1 MLSFIELCI
10 VIFFA
15 PRRIDI
21 LCVKLKITEYSAFYA
36 TTLLTQRFHAFLLT
50 SVWKALTHDHII
62 PLRVVTGLTRVIT
75 MLVTGLTSVIVM
87 LVTGLTSVIVMLV
100 TGLTSVIVML
110 VTGITS
116 VIAMLVT
123 GLTSV
128 IAMLL
133 YMKSQVHPN

>member
-21 LCVKLKITEYSAFYA
+21 LCVKLMITEYSAFYA
-36 TTLLTQRFHAFLLT
+36 PTLLTQRFHAFLLT
-50 SVWKALTHDHII
+50 SVWKALKHDHII
-62 PLRVVTGLTRVIT
+62 PLRVVTR
-75 MLVTGLTSVIVM
+75 LTSVTVM

-100 TGLTSVIVML
+100 TGLTSVIAML
-110 VTGITS
+110 VTELTS
-116 VIAMLVT
+116 VIVMLVT

-133 YMKSQVHPN
+133 YMKSQVPN